1 MGTNIGPVT
10 SSTAPKRP
18 RSSGSAL
25 TLSAPWPGAVASP
38 PTAPAADG
46 YYPPSTSSAAPNAE
60 PAPRR
65 TIIGVELARTGQ
77 FRAATG
83 PLTLTT
89 SDLAAIVDAAAAH
102 VARTPVVKIVH
113 ADPRPGFDGEPS
125 LGWIENLR
133 LSPDS
138 QVLLGD
144 LHGVPGWRADTAATA
159 YPSRSMEATRGYV
172 DADGRT
178 WPLVLT
184 GVALLGVTEPA
195 IGSLADLRQFVTLAA
210 GPADTV
216 ARRLTAAR
224 ARRNRLA
231 YT

>member
-1 MGTNIGPVT
+1 MT

-18 RSSGSAL
+18 RSSGSPR
-25 TLSAPWPGAVASP
+25 TLSAPWPAAVASP

-46 YYPPSTSSAAPNAE
+46 YYPPSTSSAAPNADP
-60 PAPRR
+60 PARR
-65 TIIGVELARTGQ
+65 TIPAVELARTGQ

-89 SDLAAIVDAAAAH
+89 ADLTAIVDAAAARI
-102 VARTPVVKIVH
+102 ARTPIVKIGH
-113 ADPRPGFDGEPS
+113 ADPRPGFDGEPA
-125 LGWIENLR
+125 LGWIENIR
-133 LSPDS
+133 LSPDN
-138 QVLLGD
+138 QALLGD
-144 LHGVPGWRADTAATA
+144 LHGIPAWLADNAATA
-159 YPSRSMEATRGYV
+159 YPSRSMEATRGYI

-184 GVALLGVTEPA
+184 GVALLGATEPA
-195 IGSLADLRQFVTLAA
+195 IGSLADLRGFITLAA
-210 GPADTV
+210 GHADTQ
-216 ARRLTAAR
+216 ARRIAAAR